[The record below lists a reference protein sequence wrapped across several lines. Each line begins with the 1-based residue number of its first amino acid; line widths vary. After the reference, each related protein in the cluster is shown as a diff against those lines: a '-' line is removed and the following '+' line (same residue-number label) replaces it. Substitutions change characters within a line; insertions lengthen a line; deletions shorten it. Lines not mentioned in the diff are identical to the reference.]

1 MAELYADV
9 SDKEDNHEDFF
20 DTTSECTDQQESDDE
35 NKEEIF
41 YDCYAIEN
49 ANEEE
54 EGNPEL
60 EQLKAD
66 NRASRLPSIKDSI
79 VLDSYIT
86 NEGAVQDVYTK
97 CRKCLAADCKEC
109 LKAE

>member
-20 DTTSECTDQQESDDE
+20 DSTSECTDQQESDDE
-35 NKEEIF
+35 NKEEFF

-54 EGNPEL
+54 GNPEL
-60 EQLKAD
+60 EQLRAD

-86 NEGAVQDVYTK
+86 NEGAVQDVSTK